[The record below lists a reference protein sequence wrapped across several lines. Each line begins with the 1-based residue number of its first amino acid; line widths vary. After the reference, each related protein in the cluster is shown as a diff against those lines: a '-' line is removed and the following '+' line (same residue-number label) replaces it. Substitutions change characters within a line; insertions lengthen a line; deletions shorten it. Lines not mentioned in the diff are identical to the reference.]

1 MKTKKQVEHF
11 LRKRKYRSEM
21 DFKGISSYC
30 RGEFNIKLHVP
41 SSYSDD
47 PESLDYATFADWFD
61 NGFGAGDAV
70 KWGETVGL
78 IQEGNV
84 HTAIMCLRMDGNTP
98 IFNQISVPV
107 QDITHADESALNR
120 LYSILSENGKEFG
133 NPFFLISDKYIPKS
147 CELITFHNHS
157 TGQEGCGVLRLIDKS
172 TGDVVMYCYAVKGE
186 PVRYSMN
193 EYLGKV
199 DDFSFSAFK
208 PADYQRKFL
217 EVELAK
223 VGKTWNHFLKRIEPL
238 NMKAEKGERY
248 WYITDKMSV
257 ASDTEKGTITSHKRY
272 LAGNY
277 FRKEE
282 DAVRILSEEME
293 IRRNFLAE
301 PGR

>member
-1 MKTKKQVEHF
+1 
-11 LRKRKYRSEM
+11 
-21 DFKGISSYC
+21 
-30 RGEFNIKLHVP
+30 
-41 SSYSDD
+41 
-47 PESLDYATFADWFD
+47 
-61 NGFGAGDAV
+61 
-70 KWGETVGL
+70 
-78 IQEGNV
+78 
-84 HTAIMCLRMDGNTP
+84 
-98 IFNQISVPV
+98 
-107 QDITHADESALNR
+107 
-120 LYSILSENGKEFG
+120 
-133 NPFFLISDKYIPKS
+133 
-147 CELITFHNHS
+147 
-157 TGQEGCGVLRLIDKS
+157 
-172 TGDVVMYCYAVKGE
+172 MYCYAVKGE

-257 ASDTEKGTITSHKRY
+257 ASDTEKGTATSHKRY